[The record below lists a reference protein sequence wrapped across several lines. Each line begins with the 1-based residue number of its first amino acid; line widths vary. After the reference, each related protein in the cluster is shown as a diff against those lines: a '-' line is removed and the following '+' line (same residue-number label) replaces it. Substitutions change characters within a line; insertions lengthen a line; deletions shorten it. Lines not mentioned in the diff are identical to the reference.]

1 MTPVHN
7 IPHLT
12 RSRLHKRRATFFS
25 VVLLTTLA
33 GVWLMLDFLMHTGA
47 GLNWLEVGMILVFT
61 PLFYQLVTGFWLAVM
76 GLFVKM
82 TGDKDPLDLT
92 HSLKPEDAELPLNGS
107 VGIIMPV
114 YNEDVTRVFEGLRVI
129 YQSLEKTGHLKNFD
143 FFVLSD
149 SDSPNKWI
157 EEETA
162 WLALCKQLNAFGKI
176 FYRKR
181 RKPINRKSGN
191 VSDFCRRWGKRYRY
205 MLVLDADSVMSGD
218 TMVQMTRIMD
228 KHPAIGILQ
237 TAPRVFGAETLFGR
251 VMQFAGA
258 IYGGPFMSGLNYMQM
273 GDATFWGH
281 NAIIRLAPFIEF
293 CALPELPGKE
303 PFGGRILSHDF
314 VEAALMRKAG
324 WFVFL
329 LPVQEGSYEEGPP
342 TLLDTLKRD
351 RRWCQGNMQ
360 HIWLL
365 FAKGWKPISRLNFLH
380 GILSY
385 VSSPLWFAFLVFAT
399 VLAGLKGYGDAT
411 QRLSGM
417 ILLIL
422 TVILLFLPKIAIML
436 TEMCRRDVAREYGGR
451 LKVLG
456 GCLVDTFFF
465 SLLAPILMVFHS
477 KFVLF
482 TFAGKGVKWAAQRR
496 KSDDSID
503 WQESIQNFAGITIL
517 ALIWMAIAIVLNP
530 TFFFWILPV
539 LLGMALAIPFSIV
552 TSSNLWRQKLFFTRE
567 EIDKPQVIAQMQ
579 ENFAKAQQRSKPLT
593 RLADHYGLLQAVLD
607 PYINAL
613 HVGLL
618 RQRQRTTPESKEYLE
633 SLRKKILREGPGALN
648 PREVKALMYDPDIML
663 RLHYDLWSS
672 TTQELD
678 PWWDLAIRQYNILT
692 FEPTTPLAQ

>member
-1 MTPVHN
+1 MIPVHN

-12 RSRLHKRRATFFS
+12 QPRVQKRRATFFS
-25 VVLLTTLA
+25 LVFLTTLA
-33 GVWLMLDFLMHTGA
+33 GVWLMTDFLMHTGGNLN
-47 GLNWLEVGMILVFT
+47 GLEIAMVAVFA
-61 PLFYQLVTGFWLAVM
+61 PLFYQLVTGFWLAFM
-76 GLFVKM
+76 GLYLKISNR
-82 TGDKDPLDLT
+82 KDPLDL
-92 HSLKPEDAELPLNGS
+92 SNALKPEDHEAPLDGS

-129 YQSLEKTGHLKNFD
+129 YESLEATGQLKNFD

-162 WLALCKQLNAFGKI
+162 WLELCKQLNAFGKI

-205 MLVLDADSVMSGD
+205 MLVLDADSVMSGE

-228 KHPAIGILQ
+228 KFPSIGILQ

-281 NAIIRLAPFIEF
+281 NAIIRLAPFIEY

-329 LPVQEGSYEEGPP
+329 LPVNEGSYEEGPP
-342 TLLDTLKRD
+342 TLIDTLKRD

-385 VSSPLWFAFLVFAT
+385 VASPLWFAFLVLATILAGVKGFNDVVIRPSGT
-399 VLAGLKGYGDAT
+399 VLLV
-411 QRLSGM
+411 
-417 ILLIL
+417 L
-422 TVILLFLPKIAIML
+422 TIILLFLPKLAIML
-436 TEMCRRDVAREYGGR
+436 HEMCRRDAKREYGGR
-451 LKVLG
+451 LKVVA
-456 GCLVDTFFF
+456 GCVVDTVFF
-465 SLLAPILMVFHS
+465 SLLAPILMIFHS
-477 KFVLF
+477 KFVVF
-482 TFAGKGVKWAAQRR
+482 TLTGKGVKWAAQRR

-503 WQESIQNFAGITIL
+503 WQESIQNFGGVTIM
-517 ALIWMAIAIVLNP
+517 ALLWMAIAITQSP

-539 LLGMALAIPFSIV
+539 LLGVASSIPFSIL
-552 TSSNLWRQKLFFTRE
+552 TSSNLWRDKLFFTRE
-567 EIDKPQVIAQMQ
+567 EIDTPPVIAKLQ
-579 ENFAKAQQRSKPLT
+579 ENFAKAQQRAEPLAN
-593 RLADHYGLLQAVLD
+593 LAEHYGLMQSVLD

-618 RQRQRTTPESKEYLE
+618 RQRHRTTPESKEYLE
-633 SLRKKILREGPGALN
+633 NLRRKLIREGPNTLN
-648 PREVKALMYDPDIML
+648 AREIKALMYDPDIML

-672 TTQELD
+672 TGTELD
-678 PWWDLAIRQYNILT
+678 PWWDLAIRQYNIVT
-692 FEPTTPLAQ
+692 YEPATPLAH